1 MNSKTIANQLAELI
15 DADEK
20 ECAGLEQMMEE
31 HGVIGFF
38 QHLHETTTFSSEC
51 LEKLR
56 AVQVIIDQTPEVS
69 PLSLNGG
76 IEYANPS
83 CE

>member
-1 MNSKTIANQLAELI
+1 MNSKTIANQLTELI

-20 ECAGLEQMMEE
+20 ECANIEQMIEK
-31 HGVIGFF
+31 HGIIGFF
-38 QHLHETTTFSSEC
+38 QHLHEAKHLSTEC

-56 AVQVIIDQTPEVS
+56 AVQVIIDQTLEVS

-76 IEYANPS
+76 IEYASPS

>member
-1 MNSKTIANQLAELI
+1 MNSKTIANKLAELI
-15 DADEK
+15 DANEK
-20 ECAGLEQMMEE
+20 ECASLEKMIEA

-38 QHLHETTTFSSEC
+38 QHLHETTHFSTEC

-56 AVQVIIDQTPEVS
+56 AVQVIIDQTLEIS

-76 IEYANPS
+76 IEYANPPY
-83 CE
+83 E